1 MGKRIGVILLL
12 LLLAAGLC
20 ACDTAKEAVQAS
32 AAPDTPTPEPTATP
46 VPTPTPEPTP
56 TPRIPRSNTSGK
68 RLTED
73 EQPYQPTFISI
84 ENHRSARPQSGLMNA
99 DIVYEFLI
107 EANYTRFIALFSD
120 DRPCLAGPVRSTRY
134 YLLDEVQEWDAMYGF
149 QGYAQLS
156 GKYRRKLRDY
166 PNVVPGH
173 TREFRRIHLGAKN
186 VHSLYVYLA
195 DFITNNY
202 GERSPERHDRFYFE
216 EGIDYAGGVS
226 VQRVS
231 LPFTKQAVID
241 YEYDAAENV
250 FRRYQDGA
258 VFEARIPDAEKE
270 PAEYEIVPVTVK
282 NLIVQ
287 FCEYG
292 KVPGENQPGE
302 GKGRR
307 SVELT
312 GCGEC
317 AFFIRGKY
325 VKGTWTRETL
335 DDYTRYC
342 LEDGTLVT
350 LEPGNT
356 WIEVLPDN
364 AAWSFAPANAEGA
377 FVSAG
382 APDTADAEDEPEE
395 D

>member
-12 LLLAAGLC
+12 LLLAAVLC

-46 VPTPTPEPTP
+46 VPTPTPEPTA

-231 LPFTKQAVID
+231 LRLQSRPSSITNTMRQKTYFADTRTARCL
-241 YEYDAAENV
+241 
-250 FRRYQDGA
+250 RRA
-258 VFEARIPDAEKE
+258 FPM
-270 PAEYEIVPVTVK
+270 
-282 NLIVQ
+282 
-287 FCEYG
+287 
-292 KVPGENQPGE
+292 
-302 GKGRR
+302 RR
-307 SVELT
+307 KSLRSMRS
-312 GCGEC
+312 C
-317 AFFIRGKY
+317 RS
-325 VKGTWTRETL
+325 R
-335 DDYTRYC
+335 
-342 LEDGTLVT
+342 
-350 LEPGNT
+350 
-356 WIEVLPDN
+356 
-364 AAWSFAPANAEGA
+364 
-377 FVSAG
+377 
-382 APDTADAEDEPEE
+382 
-395 D
+395 